1 MFAYSDLNTRC
12 FAAIALDMMNGVL
25 ALWKLKANSTSARS
39 VLLFSLSRL
48 VVKYEADRGGYR
60 SRCVGRKQL

>member
-12 FAAIALDMMNGVL
+12 IAAIALDMMNGVL
-25 ALWKLKANSTSARS
+25 ALWKLKANSTSAHS

-48 VVKYEADRGGYR
+48 AVKYEADRGYR